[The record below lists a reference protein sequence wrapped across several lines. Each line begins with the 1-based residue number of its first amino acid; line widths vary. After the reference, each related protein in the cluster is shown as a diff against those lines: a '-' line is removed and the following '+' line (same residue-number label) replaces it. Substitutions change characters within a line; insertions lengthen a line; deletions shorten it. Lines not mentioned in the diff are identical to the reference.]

1 MLEAFELVQ
10 IFLDTHGVHCLFNCM
25 IYWLI
30 GEFLSFHNDVLFL
43 EHSGCVL
50 SVYLCD
56 GKLSGE
62 AVGIS
67 SLCNFPKNLD
77 CRLFCYAHMVCPVCF
92 FFVVHA

>member
-56 GKLSGE
+56 EK
-62 AVGIS
+62 
-67 SLCNFPKNLD
+67 
-77 CRLFCYAHMVCPVCF
+77 
-92 FFVVHA
+92 